1 MTERKKQ
8 IRLGAEDNKDVVGLD
23 KIDPVLQRAQE
34 VMARAIIK
42 QRLAVLSD
50 TQALVLRDSGAEDSA
65 SEDSASEVW
74 DEMPRLAREHEGS
87 MEDGSSGG
95 GVPSG

>member
-1 MTERKKQ
+1 MTEGKNE

-65 SEDSASEVW
+65 SEVW
-74 DEMPRLAREHEGS
+74 DEMPWLAKEHEGS